1 MARITSKKLTDQ
13 TADRLF
19 QMIISDPELCP
30 GSKLPNE
37 TELCA
42 LFGVSRTTVREAVRF
57 LAAQGYVEVRRGL
70 GTFVAPRTT
79 ISQDIGLPQLETVQ
93 VRLQDL
99 FEIRLMIEPTTAM
112 LACHRGTQEE
122 LDHIFHCAD
131 EVARRIRSGR
141 DWDSADVDFHHAFV
155 AASHNQFME
164 QLVPNLHLADGG
176 LLPLSARYGD
186 PGQRPDYQFSP
197 ESGPPGHP
205 AGHGVPP
212 AQDHPGPRIRGQQC
226 LIPFVKKD
234 KKGAAPRLRGPL
246 LFP

>member
-131 EVARRIRSGR
+131 EVARRFRSGR

-164 QLVPNLHLADGG
+164 QLVPILNRAVTSTWRMVGSYPSLPDMVIQDNALITSFLRNRDPQGTRLAMESHLRRTIRVLEFGDSSVLS
-176 LLPLSARYGD
+176 LL
-186 PGQRPDYQFSP
+186 
-197 ESGPPGHP
+197 
-205 AGHGVPP
+205 
-212 AQDHPGPRIRGQQC
+212 
-226 LIPFVKKD
+226 
-234 KKGAAPRLRGPL
+234 
-246 LFP
+246 

>member
-155 AASHNQFME
+155 AASHTQFME
-164 QLVPNLHLADGG
+164 QLVPILNRAVTSTWRMVGSYPSLPDMVIQDNALITSFLRNRDPQGTRLAMESHLRRTIRVLEFGDNSVLS
-176 LLPLSARYGD
+176 LL
-186 PGQRPDYQFSP
+186 
-197 ESGPPGHP
+197 
-205 AGHGVPP
+205 
-212 AQDHPGPRIRGQQC
+212 
-226 LIPFVKKD
+226 
-234 KKGAAPRLRGPL
+234 
-246 LFP
+246 